1 VAPLETLW
9 PSEHQERPKYEFCT
23 VGYFSLQIDWFKNP
37 KPRYANSAVDKLG
50 ISLPQEELN
59 SAEVQSRLEQWMQV
73 VIYYSL
79 RLLVAPTVE
88 SAILLDRLLFFEERG
103 ILKLI

>member
-1 VAPLETLW
+1 
-9 PSEHQERPKYEFCT
+9 
-23 VGYFSLQIDWFKNP
+23 
-37 KPRYANSAVDKLG
+37 LG
-50 ISLPQEELN
+50 IVLPQEELI

-103 ILKLI
+103 ILKPLVTLVKF

>member
-1 VAPLETLW
+1 
-9 PSEHQERPKYEFCT
+9 
-23 VGYFSLQIDWFKNP
+23 
-37 KPRYANSAVDKLG
+37 LG

-79 RLLVAPTVE
+79 RLLVAPTIE

-103 ILKLI
+103 ILKLIQNLFDF